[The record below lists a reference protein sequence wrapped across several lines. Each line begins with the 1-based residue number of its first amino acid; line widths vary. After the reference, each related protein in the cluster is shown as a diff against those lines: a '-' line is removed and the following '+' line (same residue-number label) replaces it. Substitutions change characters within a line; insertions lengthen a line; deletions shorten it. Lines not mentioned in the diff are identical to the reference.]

1 MTVESVEVVFE
12 NIQLPFSLEEK
23 SMPFGKA
30 WSVCVCVCVCVW
42 KELLV
47 AHFALSFQDL
57 FPQFR
62 LYPLGCVYPWWNR
75 SQLPCCGR

>member
-30 WSVCVCVCVCVW
+30 WSVCVCVCVCVCLEGAVSSSLCS
-42 KELLV
+42 ELPGLV
-47 AHFALSFQDL
+47 S
-57 FPQFR
+57 
-62 LYPLGCVYPWWNR
+62 
-75 SQLPCCGR
+75 SI

>member
-30 WSVCVCVCVCVW
+30 WSVCVCVCVCV
-42 KELLV
+42 
-47 AHFALSFQDL
+47 
-57 FPQFR
+57 
-62 LYPLGCVYPWWNR
+62 CVFGR
-75 SQLPCCGR
+75 SC

>member
-30 WSVCVCVCVCVW
+30 WSVCVCVCVC
-42 KELLV
+42 
-47 AHFALSFQDL
+47 
-57 FPQFR
+57 
-62 LYPLGCVYPWWNR
+62 GCVCVCVEGAI
-75 SQLPCCGR
+75 SSSLCSELPGLVSSI